1 MCLAWAI
8 FVVYGSLVPLEFQAL
23 PAGAAWQRLVN
34 APMFNIDV
42 HGRADWIANGVLY
55 LPLGFLVTAV
65 GLGDRRPGTARTLW
79 AVLLALLSS
88 AALAVTVEYAQAY
101 FPPRTVSLNDL
112 VAECIGSVFGALLA
126 VAGTRRLQVLTDGF
140 RAGGALLQRRL
151 APAYAVAYGAL
162 ALFPY
167 DLLLN
172 GDEWRERLQ
181 GGNTGLL
188 LAAAPLQSGTALVL
202 ARLSAELLAAMPLG
216 LWWAAR
222 RTGAGQNGRGQ
233 NLPWRGALLRGALL
247 GLVIEIAQLCIA
259 SGVSQGASVLSRSI
273 GFTVGAVAWNG
284 RAAWP
289 VESWR
294 ALLRRVTLPA
304 LAIYLPTLTVL
315 YGWWRQPWLAWDAAL
330 ARLHTELHYL
340 PFYYHYF
347 STEMNAVSSLVS
359 VALSYAPVGLLAW
372 SWHVGARTAGAFA
385 MLLALGL
392 EGCRLLSSVGHPD
405 PTNLLIAGVSAWATQ
420 RLLVSLAAPPPRIA
434 NRT

>member
-1 MCLAWAI
+1 MWLAWAL

-34 APMFNIDV
+34 APIFNIGV
-42 HGRADWIANGVLY
+42 QGRADWIANGVLY
-55 LPLGFLVTAV
+55 LPLGFLATAV
-65 GLGDRRPGTARTLW
+65 GLGGERPGTVRTLW
-79 AVLLALLSS
+79 ALLLALLSS
-88 AALAVTVEYAQAY
+88 TALAVTVEYAQAY

-126 VAGTRRLQVLTDGF
+126 VAGARHLQVLTDGF
-140 RAGGALLQRRL
+140 RAGGALIRRRL
-151 APAYAVAYGAL
+151 APAYAVVYGAL

-172 GDEWRERLQ
+172 GYEWRERLQ
-181 GGNTGLL
+181 GPNTGLL
-188 LAAAPLQSGTALVL
+188 LATVTLQSSTVLVF
-202 ARLSAELLAAMPLG
+202 ARLSAELLAAVPLG

-222 RTGAGQNGRGQ
+222 RTGAVQDGRGQ
-233 NLPWRGALLRGALL
+233 NLSWHGALLRGALL
-247 GLVIEIAQLCIA
+247 GLVLEIAQLCIA
-259 SGVSQGASVLSRSI
+259 SGVSQGVSVLSRSM
-273 GFTVGAVAWNG
+273 GFAAGAVAWNG

-289 VESWR
+289 VEFLR

-304 LAIYLPTLTVL
+304 LAIYLLTLTVL
-315 YGWWRQPWLAWDAAL
+315 YGCWRQPWLTWDAAL
-330 ARLHTELHYL
+330 ARLHTELNYL

-347 STEMNAVSSLVS
+347 STEMQAVSSLVS

-392 EGCRLLSSVGHPD
+392 EGCRLLSSIGHPD
-405 PTNLLIAGVSAWATQ
+405 PTNLLIASVSAWGTQ
-420 RLLVSLAAPPPRIA
+420 RLLVSLAGTPPRIA